1 MLRPTFQDHLHV
13 EVVPPN
19 AVYLLSE
26 RGHMTLTGRLFVLLA
41 PLLDGQHTVE
51 AIIGRLAG
59 ETTAAEI
66 AYALARLEQKG
77 YIRDADT
84 GPVTEGTAFWTAL
97 GLDASKVRR
106 QLERTR
112 VSVTALGG
120 IGVEPFAAALTA
132 LQLQMGDSGA
142 FGVVLT
148 DDYLQVGLAEYN
160 QQALDLQRPW
170 MLVKPVGTMVWIGP
184 VFRPGKT
191 ACWECMAH
199 RLSGN
204 RDFEG
209 FLQQRAGRISPFALS
224 QATLPSS
231 LQMAL
236 SLAATEAAKAIVL
249 GENAPLQERVLTMD
263 LLTLELRRH
272 VVVQRPQ
279 CPRCGNPQHRSLQT
293 PLILASVKK
302 IFVTDGGH
310 RTCAPEQTI
319 ERFSHHVSPITG
331 VIRSLRRTS
340 DPSDPVTHEY
350 VCEYQG
356 ARPLVG
362 LNDLEYFLR
371 RRSGGKGKTDSQ
383 AHASALCEALEAY
396 SGCYQGDEATIRA
409 RYAEVAPDALFPPY
423 SLLFSEAQ
431 YRNRA
436 LSNVTASPLEWIP
449 HPFDEERA
457 IDWTPLWSLTEQ
469 REKYA
474 ATAQCYYGYPQPD
487 GYQFCQADSNG
498 CAAGN
503 TKEEAILQGLMEL
516 VERDSVALWW
526 YNMLTRPAVDLASF
540 AEPYLDSLLERY
552 RHGGRDLWV
561 LDITSDLEIP
571 AFVAVSR
578 RVAVAPEHV
587 MFGFGAHLDPSIA
600 LLRAVTELNQL
611 VAQLP
616 RDFNTWRART
626 PLQRAMESWCT
637 TATIADHPYLAP
649 DASQPV
655 RTRQRYLERRSEDL
669 RDDILLVVDI
679 LERQGIETL
688 VLDQTRPDV
697 GLSVVRVI
705 TPGLRHFW
713 ARLAPG
719 RLYDAPVRLGWLP
732 ASLPETSLNKVPMFL

>member
-1 MLRPTFQDHLHV
+1 MMKPKFEDHLHV

-26 RGHMTLTGRLFVLLA
+26 RGHTTLTGRLFVLLA

-51 AIIGRLAG
+51 AIIQRLAN
-59 ETTAAEI
+59 EATAAEI
-66 AYALARLEQKG
+66 SYALARLEHKR
-77 YIRDADT
+77 YIRDADSEPST
-84 GPVTEGTAFWTAL
+84 AGAAFWTLL
-97 GLDASKVRR
+97 GFDASQVRS

-112 VSVTALGG
+112 VSLAAFGG
-120 IGVEPFAAALTA
+120 VAVEPFAAELSA
-132 LQLQMGDSGA
+132 LQLQIDANGD
-142 FGVVLT
+142 FGVALT
-148 DDYLQVGLAEYN
+148 DDYLQEGLAEYN
-160 QQALDLQRPW
+160 QTALELQRPW
-170 MLVKPVGTMVWIGP
+170 LLVKPVGAILWIGP

-191 ACWECMAH
+191 ACWACLAH

-204 RDFEG
+204 RDIES
-209 FLQQRAGRISPFALS
+209 FLQQRAGRTTPFVLS
-224 QATLPSS
+224 HATLPSS
-231 LQMAL
+231 RQMAL
-236 SLAATEAAKAIVL
+236 SLAATETAKSIVL
-249 GENAPLQERVLTMD
+249 GEDAPLLDCVLTLD
-263 LLTLELRRH
+263 LLSLELRRH
-272 VVVQRPQ
+272 TVVRRPQ
-279 CPRCGNPQHRSLQT
+279 CPRCGNPQHSSPQT
-293 PLILASVKK
+293 PLGLASVKNV
-302 IFVTDGGH
+302 FVTDGGH

-319 ERFSHHVSPITG
+319 ERYSHHVSPITG

-340 DPSDPVTHEY
+340 DPSDQVTHEY

-362 LNDLEYFLR
+362 SSDLEYFLR

-409 RYAEVAPDALFPPY
+409 RYAELTPRALFPPAG
-423 SLLFSEAQ
+423 LLFSEAQ

-436 LSNVTASPLEWIP
+436 MSNASATPLEWIP
-449 HPFDEERA
+449 QPFDEDRA

-474 ATAQCYYGYPQPD
+474 ATALCYYGYPQPD
-487 GYQFCQADSNG
+487 DYQFCQADSNG

-516 VERDSVALWW
+516 VERDCVALWW
-526 YNMLTRPAVDLASF
+526 YNMVTRPAVDLASF
-540 AEPYLDSLLERY
+540 ADPYLDALRKRY
-552 RHGGRDLWV
+552 RRADRDLWV

-611 VAQLP
+611 VSQLP
-616 RDFNTWRART
+616 RDFNTWTART
-626 PLQRAMESWCT
+626 PLQRAMERWCT
-637 TATIADHPYLAP
+637 TTTIAENPYLAP
-649 DASQPV
+649 DASQPM
-655 RTRQRYLERRSEDL
+655 RARELYLERQSEDL
-669 RDDILLVVDI
+669 RDDILLAVDI
-679 LERQGIETL
+679 LRRRGIETL

-697 GLSVVRVI
+697 GLNVVRVFA
-705 TPGLRHFW
+705 PGLRHFW
-713 ARLAPG
+713 SRLAPG

-732 ASLPETSLNKVPMFL
+732 ALLPEESLNPVPMFL